1 MSNDPSTHRMTGLR
15 TEGLYWCLAILISFI
30 ATAAQAQSLVGAQSR
45 KVHAPGNVD
54 YDLAI
59 DINQPI
65 SGQVSLEP
73 RPIGSGSKDTCPE
86 MG

>member
-1 MSNDPSTHRMTGLR
+1 MRSNPLTHRYTGFR
-15 TEGLYWCLAILISFI
+15 TAGFCWCLAFLISFI
-30 ATAAQAQSLVGAQSR
+30 ATATQAQSLVGAQSR

-65 SGQVSLEP
+65 SGQVSFA
-73 RPIGSGSKDTCPE
+73 SSTTY
-86 MG
+86 